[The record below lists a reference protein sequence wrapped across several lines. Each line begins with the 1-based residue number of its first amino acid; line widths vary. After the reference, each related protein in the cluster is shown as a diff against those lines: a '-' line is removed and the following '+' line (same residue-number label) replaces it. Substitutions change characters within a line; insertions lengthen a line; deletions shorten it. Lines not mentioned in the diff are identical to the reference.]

1 MYAIL
6 PCHHIYTIT
15 PMYWRCMSNFR
26 IFINGDL
33 LIEVALLASQVPQPT
48 CSKSGG
54 TLSKYWLISYYH
66 LCHFCQ
72 PMKVR
77 ERWAAHSLLRQMQS
91 IELNKLTKKNSD
103 VLFAE
108 KWKWKSWTISG
119 VKKNKKQKTK
129 LLLRQLQSI
138 ELNKLPRK
146 TATCCVR
153 KACEGNVSTVTDDV
167 LYARI
172 LG

>member
-1 MYAIL
+1 MSSYICMPSHQYIGVEWVTSGFL
-6 PCHHIYTIT
+6 SKGVYCLRVH
-15 PMYWRCMSNFR
+15 YWLVRFLNP
-26 IFINGDL
+26 
-33 LIEVALLASQVPQPT
+33 LAQSQA
-48 CSKSGG
+48 G

-119 VKKNKKQKTK
+119 VKKKQKTK
-129 LLLRQLQSI
+129 
-138 ELNKLPRK
+138 NKTLVETVAKYRVEQTPEK
-146 TATCCVR
+146 NSDML
-153 KACEGNVSTVTDDV
+153 CEESVWGKCQHSNWW
-167 LYARI
+167 RI
-172 LG
+172 IC

>member
-119 VKKNKKQKTK
+119 VKKKQKTK
-129 LLLRQLQSI
+129 
-138 ELNKLPRK
+138 NKTLVETVAKYRVEQTPEKNSDMLCEESVWRK
-146 TATCCVR
+146 CQHS
-153 KACEGNVSTVTDDV
+153 NWW
-167 LYARI
+167 RI
-172 LG
+172 IC